1 MSIVKKI
8 KNPDKLPEEASHTIR
23 TYIIFIWHGAFLALT
38 MSMLDFNTVFPALVS
53 NLTESKIVF
62 GILYSI
68 MLGTPY
74 VFNIIIS
81 SFMHTHRFKQKFLL
95 IGIYLRSFSFLG
107 MAVFTWFFGKQ
118 FPMLVIASFFL
129 WIFLFAFS
137 GGFAGMAYSDIIGKL
152 LMKGKR
158 GKLFAARQFA
168 MSTFSFLGGLII
180 LNIFTLQ
187 RLPFPSNYT
196 ITLIIGSAGLLVAS
210 IAFWFLK
217 EPPSIIR
224 GSGKVYFRLFI
235 KEVPS
240 ILKKDKEFTH
250 FIIIENMSS
259 FSLMIF
265 PFYMLYA
272 KDTFALNEAYVGR
285 YLIFQTL
292 GAIISNFLWGVISNK
307 WNSKMI
313 VRACILIGI
322 LTPALAIVLSR
333 TGPDYYS
340 IVFFL
345 VGFMI
350 SGRQV
355 GFESY
360 LLDIAPSDNR
370 IIYLGIRGTMNI
382 TIVLLPIIGGYF
394 ITYLGYNLTFILVIL
409 IMSAALI
416 LLGKQRVN
424 SSI

>member
-1 MSIVKKI
+1 M
-8 KNPDKLPEEASHTIR
+8 PEEAKDVIR

-62 GILYSI
+62 GILYSV

-81 SFMHTHRFKQKFLL
+81 SLMHTHRFKKKILL
-95 IGIYLRSFSFLG
+95 LGIYLRSFSFLG
-107 MAVFTWFFGKQ
+107 MAIFTWFFGRQ
-118 FPMLVIASFFL
+118 FPMLVVASFFL
-129 WIFLFAFS
+129 WVFLFAIS

-152 LMKGKR
+152 VMKGKR
-158 GKLFAARQFA
+158 GRLFSSRQFA

-196 ITLIIGSAGLLVAS
+196 ITLIIGCAGLLVAS
-210 IAFWFLK
+210 IAFWFIR
-217 EPPSIIR
+217 EPPSFVKDKE
-224 GSGKVYFRLFI
+224 KVSFKLFI
-235 KEVPS
+235 KKVPS
-240 ILKKDKEFTH
+240 ILKKDKEFTR
-250 FIIIENMSS
+250 FIIVENMSS

-272 KDTFALNEAYVGR
+272 KDTFAINEAYVGR
-285 YLIFQTL
+285 YLIFQTI
-292 GAIISNFLWGVISNK
+292 GAIISNFLWGVISNR
-307 WNSKMI
+307 WSSKMI
-313 VRACILIGI
+313 VRACILIGT
-322 LTPALAIVLSR
+322 LVPLLAIILSKV
-333 TGPDYYS
+333 GPNYYS
-340 IVFFL
+340 IVFFF
-345 VGFMI
+345 VGFLI

-382 TIVLLPIIGGYF
+382 SIVLMPIIGGYF
-394 ITYLGYNLTFILVIL
+394 ITYIGYYPTFIIVAL
-409 IMSAALI
+409 IMFAALI
-416 LLGKQRVN
+416 LLGRQRV
-424 SSI
+424 S